1 MTTTI
6 TIGPTPTG
14 HHRRPARRH
23 RQRPAGPAHLM
34 QHSGGVVTMPSG
46 RIATAAYIT
55 RARLT
60 LAYVRALFT
69 APTLRNP
76 RVNSPEG
83 FHGNN

>member
-1 MTTTI
+1 
-6 TIGPTPTG
+6 
-14 HHRRPARRH
+14 
-23 RQRPAGPAHLM
+23 M